1 MTDNIITTRPAV
13 TGDISDLCRIE
24 AECFSEPWSER
35 GFTEF
40 FAQSY
45 SAAYVALHGDTV
57 VGYAGMYITFGE
69 GNVTNIAV
77 SYRWRRLGAASRLID
92 SLARHEGVDR
102 LLLEVRV
109 SNLPAIN
116 LYWNRGFVIDGTR
129 RDFYSNPREDALLM
143 SLDTGLY
150 RARNLIES
158 D

>member
-1 MTDNIITTRPAV
+1 MCDNIITTRLARV
-13 TGDISDLCRIE
+13 DDIPDLCRIE

-35 GFTEF
+35 SFTEF
-40 FAQSY
+40 FTQSY
-45 SAAYVALHGDTV
+45 SAAYVALHGDNV
-57 VGYAGMYITFGE
+57 VGYAGMYITYGE
-69 GNVTNIAV
+69 GNITNVAV

-116 LYWNRGFVIDGTR
+116 LYRNRGFVIDGTR
-129 RDFYSNPREDALLM
+129 RDFYSNPREDAFLM

-150 RARNLIES
+150 RARSLDES

>member
-13 TGDISDLCRIE
+13 VDDIPDLCRIE

-40 FAQSY
+40 FGQSY
-45 SAAYVALHGDTV
+45 STAYVALHGDNV
-57 VGYAGMYITFGE
+57 VGYAGMYITYGE
-69 GNVTNIAV
+69 GNITNVAV

-109 SNLPAIN
+109 SNLPAIS
-116 LYWNRGFVIDGTR
+116 LYKSRGFIIDGTR

-150 RARNLIES
+150 RARSLDES

>member
-1 MTDNIITTRPAV
+1 MTNNIITTRPAG

-35 GFTEF
+35 AFDEF
-40 FAQSY
+40 FKQSY
-45 SAAYVALHGDTV
+45 STAYVALHGDTV
-57 VGYAGMYITFGE
+57 VGYAGMYVSFGE

-92 SLARHEGVDR
+92 SLARHEGIDR

-109 SNLPAIN
+109 SNLPAIS
-116 LYWNRGFVIDGTR
+116 LYKSRGFIIDGTR

-150 RARNLIES
+150 RARNLIET